1 MSVWI
6 TRSSPDNLATARRLR
21 TAGLRPMLFPVIE
34 TRALAAPLLGIRPE
48 AIVFS
53 SIHAVRHHLAE
64 PELLDVP
71 VFVRNEEIAGAA
83 REAGYLSI
91 TSTSDDEAL
100 LASLVR
106 YAVPASGT
114 IGYYCGERTSTNV
127 EQGLRPDR
135 GRVERRDVYRS
146 EPIGE
151 DRMRELVGRLPR
163 VGSIVLHSS
172 LCSDTVREAVQRA
185 NWRGDLW
192 CISERSAR
200 SFADLAGVRTRI
212 ARQTTETALLDMICD
227 RASRRDWRGRR
238 KSDLSV
244 MTRQFER
251 NANDNEEWDDLH

>member
-21 TAGLRPMLFPVIE
+21 TAGLRPLLFPVIE
-34 TRALAAPLLGIRPE
+34 TRALAAPLLGVRPD
-48 AIVFS
+48 ALVFS

-64 PELLDVP
+64 PGLLDVP
-71 VFVRNEEIAGAA
+71 VFVRNEEIAEAV
-83 REAGYLSI
+83 RNAGYLSI
-91 TSTSDDEAL
+91 TSTNDDEAL
-100 LASLVR
+100 LAGLVR
-106 YAVPASGT
+106 HAVPATGT
-114 IGYYCGERTSTNV
+114 IGYYCAERTSAIV
-127 EQGLRPDR
+127 EQALRPER
-135 GRVERRDVYRS
+135 GRVERRNVYRS

-151 DRMRELVGRLPR
+151 DRMRELVDRLPH

-192 CISERSAR
+192 CISEQSAR

-244 MTRQFER
+244 MTREVER
-251 NANDNEEWDDLH
+251 YANDNESWDEFH